1 MATTINDISNK
12 KKLGQYFSGS
22 PVASLLA
29 HLAQFSQAKSI
40 LDPMV
45 GTGDMLGACDPKNN
59 TQKRFFGVEIDQD
72 VWRKCAQRFTTNQNV
87 TVIRGNAFNLDII
100 NQLARHQ
107 YDLVITNP
115 PYVRYQTISDNK
127 NNSLENLDTT
137 EMKSN
142 LIASLDYFEHL
153 DKQDKKL
160 FELLISSY
168 SGLSDLAVP
177 SWILCAL
184 LTSTGGRIAMV
195 VPQTWLNREYA
206 AVVQYLLFKWFQIES
221 IVEDGHSTWFS
232 DAQVKTTLIVAKR
245 VKRKNSILNW
255 GKKQF
260 SYCTIF
266 SKARVNGSLIG
277 QLFPGVKF
285 PEGDFLNLIKS
296 KEQQNAFIKVK
307 HVNLANFAQ
316 ALEFKLNRLK
326 WYHKAEP
333 VNSKVKVK
341 RQTLKVPSHLRDWL
355 DNSDPQ
361 FVSMNDIGLNV
372 SQGLR
377 TGANMF
383 FYMSILERNKNDV
396 SAIPN
401 QPFPQK
407 SVTIP
412 SNCFMEAVRK
422 QNELSDSSY
431 KIRKKN
437 IQGIALVIREHLITK
452 DAKECKKLGVYKSF
466 GFKELPKDLSTHI
479 QLAEKINLGTD
490 DKPKSIPKLSAV
502 EPNIKKWNPLKPNNP
517 PRFWYMLPAL
527 TSRHLP
533 DLFVPRVNGKN
544 PITRLNPDS
553 KYIIDANFST
563 IWLSER
569 VSEYDIYS
577 ALALFN
583 SSWFVVAM
591 EEYGTVMGG
600 GALKLEA
607 TQIKKIPIPKI
618 NEIAIKKLSNFGR
631 RLISEATNH
640 EKVIDKIDTIL
651 VEHLGIKK
659 NLKSKQGELK
669 SLKNELLKQRTSNEP
684 T

>member
-1 MATTINDISNK
+1 MEATINDISNK
-12 KKLGQYFSGS
+12 KNLGQYFSGS

-29 HLAQFSQAKSI
+29 HLAQFNKANSI
-40 LDPMV
+40 VDPMV
-45 GTGDMLGACDPKNN
+45 GTGDMLWACDPKSNV
-59 TQKRFFGVEIDQD
+59 QKRFFGVEIDQD
-72 VWRKCAQRFTTNQNV
+72 VWRKCDQRFSANQNV
-87 TVIRGNAFNLDII
+87 SVIRGNAFDLDII
-100 NQLARHQ
+100 NQLAKHQ

-127 NNSLENLDTT
+127 NNSPENLDTS
-137 EMKSN
+137 EIKRN

-153 DKQDKKL
+153 DTQDKKL

-184 LTSTGGRIAMV
+184 LTSIGGRIAMV

-245 VKRKNSILNW
+245 VKRKKSILKW

-266 SKARVNGSLIG
+266 SKTRVNGSLIG
-277 QLFPGVKF
+277 QLFPGVEF

-296 KEQQNAFIKVK
+296 KEQQNAFIKVR

-316 ALEFKLNRLK
+316 ALDFKLDRLK
-326 WYHKAEP
+326 WYHKVEP
-333 VNSKVKVK
+333 TKSRAKVN

-355 DNSDPQ
+355 GNNNPQ
-361 FVSMNDIGLNV
+361 FVSLDDIGLNV

-383 FYMSILERNKNDV
+383 FYMSVLDKTQKGV

-401 QPFPQK
+401 SQFPQK
-407 SVTIP
+407 QITIP
-412 SNCFMEAVRK
+412 TGCFKEALRK
-422 QNELSDSSY
+422 QSELSDSSY
-431 KIRKKN
+431 TISNKD
-437 IQGIALVIREHLITK
+437 IQGIALVIREHLSTK
-452 DAKECKKLGVYKSF
+452 DLEECKKSGVYKRFSF
-466 GFKELPKDLSTHI
+466 KRLPKGLSQHI
-479 QLAEKINLGTD
+479 LLAEKINVGTD
-490 DKPKSIPKLSAV
+490 DEPKFIPKLSAV
-502 EPNIKKWNPLKPNNP
+502 EPNSKKWNPAKPNDP
-517 PRFWYMLPAL
+517 PRYWYMLPPL

-553 KYIIDANFST
+553 KYVIDANFST
-563 IWLSER
+563 IWLSEGL
-569 VSEYDIYS
+569 SEHDIYS

-607 TQIKKIPIPKI
+607 TQIKKIPIPKLDDI
-618 NEIAIKKLSNFGR
+618 TIAKLSNLGKTLVSDPKNNVGTIDR
-631 RLISEATNH
+631 IDAILI
-640 EKVIDKIDTIL
+640 K
-651 VEHLGIKK
+651 HLGINKST
-659 NLKSKQGELK
+659 KSKQAELK
-669 SLKNELLKQRTSNEP
+669 SLKHELLKQRTSK
-684 T
+684 